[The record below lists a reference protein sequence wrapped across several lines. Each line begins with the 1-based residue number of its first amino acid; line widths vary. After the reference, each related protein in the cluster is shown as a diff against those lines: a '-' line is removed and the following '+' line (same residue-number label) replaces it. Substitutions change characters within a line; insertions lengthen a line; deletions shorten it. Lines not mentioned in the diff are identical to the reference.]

1 VFHRLNK
8 AGLGSQPLE
17 YLEMIVYEWSP
28 LTAHDP
34 LINSFVSIDAI
45 VDGSPHEMTLLD
57 ACGLIFMLD
66 PVPSAGQC
74 ILDSLGIVASIGE
87 IKEEFFFLREFKGV

>member
-1 VFHRLNK
+1 
-8 AGLGSQPLE
+8 
-17 YLEMIVYEWSP
+17 MIVYKWCP

-57 ACGLIFMLD
+57 ACGLIFMFN
-66 PVPSAGQC
+66 PVASAGQC

>member
-1 VFHRLNK
+1 
-8 AGLGSQPLE
+8 
-17 YLEMIVYEWSP
+17 MIVYEWSP
-28 LTAHDP
+28 LTANDP

-45 VDGSPHEMTLLD
+45 VDGSPHKMTLLD

-66 PVPSAGQC
+66 PVTSAGQC

-87 IKEEFFFLREFKGV
+87 IKEKFFFLREFKGV